1 MVQAADD
8 GDVNEK
14 LVISYLQGNV
24 NIHIHETTVC
34 TWTDINLFPI
44 KIVGYLPCVSATS
57 NIKATTLIV
66 QAGYIYLPQEGGNNY
81 KLPSSYSMQGSIDC
95 KGERVCTSV
104 TEK

>member
-1 MVQAADD
+1 MVKAAND

-24 NIHIHETTVC
+24 HMHETTVC

-95 KGERVCTSV
+95 KGERVGTSV